1 MPANRIAFALLA
13 TTCLLASVQAA
24 NANRFDGR
32 YTVVLTTEVGKCEPA
47 IPGAFAVKADDITAD
62 ASSPLKAD
70 GAVEPNGNMWVRFS
84 AGEDQ
89 YRAQG
94 RLTAGGGSG
103 AWSSGTRYCGGK
115 WRATRAR

>member
-1 MPANRIAFALLA
+1 MPAKRIAFALLA
-13 TTCLLASVQAA
+13 TTCLAASVQTAKA
-24 NANRFDGR
+24 NKFDGR

-47 IPGAFAVKADDITAD
+47 IPGAFAVKADDISAD
-62 ASSPLKAD
+62 AGSTLKAD

-94 RLTAGGGSG
+94 RLTAAGGSG